1 MSHAATE
8 WWWIIC
14 PTINYPLYCFLLIW
28 HVWFWVRL
36 ARFEFDQRR
45 IVGSSVWP
53 TPNLAIYNIIYTC
66 FLQSTNNKDDSKFP
80 KHTQAFED
88 TSMITYHIIYLYIYM
103 CSFMLCHGLTHDT
116 KYCMCPYVIYI
127 ALFYST
133 FYMVL
138 DVYCNGIRQI
148 DRQTDRQTDR

>member
-88 TSMITYHIIYLYIYM
+88 TSMITYHIIFIYIYM
-103 CSFMLCHGLTHDT
+103 FFHVVSWAYTWHQVL
-116 KYCMCPYVIYI
+116 YVSICYIYSI
-127 ALFYST
+127 FYST

-138 DVYCNGIRQI
+138 MYIATGL
-148 DRQTDRQTDR
+148 DR